1 MVVPWRWRCDFEYH
15 GNIVGI
21 VEHIPKGEQDGLS
34 LLQTKADQTI
44 AQSSKWKVRYNIWG
58 YWTLFIAKT
67 YNIILYCFLYKF

>member
-21 VEHIPKGEQDGLS
+21 VEHIPKGDRAGRIVAP
-34 LLQTKADQTI
+34 ADQTRP
-44 AQSSKWKVRYNIWG
+44 QSSKWKVRYNIWG